1 MAESLHIGAE
11 KGEIADIVFM
21 PGDPLRAKFIAENF
35 LEDARCYTQ
44 VRNMLGYTGTY
55 KGTRVSVQGSGMGM
69 PSMGIYSHELIEVYG
84 CRNIIRIGS
93 AGSYQEHVNL
103 GDIVIASSASTDSR
117 FQYTYDLPGSFS
129 PCADFH
135 LLHAAYHSAEEL
147 SHPVKIGNVVSVDVF
162 FVDDPD
168 TWKRWSKMG
177 VLAVE
182 MEAAALYMNAAR
194 LGANALAMVTVSD
207 NFVTGGRLTVEE
219 REKGFSDM
227 IETALNMV
235 KYL

>member
-162 FVDDPD
+162 FDDDP
-168 TWKRWSKMG
+168 KMG

-207 NFVTGGRLTVEE
+207 NFVTGGRLTVDE

>member
-135 LLHAAYHSAEEL
+135 LLHAAEEL

-162 FVDDPD
+162 FDDDPD